1 MINQFGPE
9 SRGGHLGVASVLANL
24 WFARETL
31 RKLWGLIAAWR
42 GDKEEIVPMQKH
54 SSTRQGPS
62 LKRGEERGR
71 G

>member
-9 SRGGHLGVASVLANL
+9 SRGGHLGVASFLAKL

-31 RKLWGLIAAWR
+31 TNLWGLMAAWR
-42 GDKEEIVPMQKH
+42 GDKEKIVPKQKH
-54 SSTRQGPS
+54 SSTRQGLSTP
-62 LKRGEERGR
+62 RGEERGR